1 MQDSQDL
8 KDRREDLPK

>member
-8 KDRREDLPK
+8 QDRREDLPK